1 MKDRNNIV
9 GKKLAI
15 LSLVLSTFGLG
26 LLTAKYY
33 YKTQI
38 SELHSRIAV
47 LEAKKT
53 VIIYQV
59 DNDGTE
65 MFGKVSSKDVLD
77 GHYYVEVSPY
87 GKFLVTREQYEE
99 IEIGQE
105 MPEWLKGRKQ

>member
-1 MKDRNNIV
+1 MRDRNNIV
-9 GKKLAI
+9 GKTLAI

-47 LEAKKT
+47 LEAKKP

-59 DNDGTE
+59 DNAGTD
-65 MFGKVSSKDVLD
+65 MFGKVTAKDVVD
-77 GHYYVEVSPY
+77 GHYYVEVKPY
-87 GKFLVTREQYEE
+87 GKFLVTKEHYEE

-105 MPEWLKGRKQ
+105 MPEYLKGLKQ